1 MCSTASCVMAGRLV
15 VACLAAAALDAQ
27 SIQYVE
33 ARKVWLLTT
42 RDTSYAMAVGPDG
55 ALRNLYW
62 GASLWRLEDLPATPA
77 RRDISS
83 FDPRQMLENEEFPG
97 RGGARYYEPALKI

>member
-1 MCSTASCVMAGRLV
+1 MAGRLV

-62 GASLWRLEDLPATPA
+62 GAPLWGLEDLPATPA
-77 RRDISS
+77 RRDNL
-83 FDPRQMLENEEFPG
+83 FLRPAPDVGKRGVPRPG
-97 RGGARYYEPALKI
+97 RRALL